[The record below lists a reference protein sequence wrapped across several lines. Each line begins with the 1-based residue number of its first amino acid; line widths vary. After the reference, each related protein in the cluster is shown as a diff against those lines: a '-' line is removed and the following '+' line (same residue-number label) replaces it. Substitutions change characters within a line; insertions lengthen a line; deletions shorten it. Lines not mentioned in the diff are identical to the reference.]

1 MAATQRSDLPGI
13 TVVVPVKRLARA
25 KSRLDL
31 PPRLRRQVALQLA
44 AGTVRTLLATPSV
57 TRVLVV
63 TSDPTVARFAQ
74 MLGAGVVREPRPR
87 GLNPAVDAGR
97 RAALLL
103 APRDDIAVLVSDL
116 PEITTGEVEEVVE
129 QFRRTRRPL
138 LVADHEGTGTTA
150 LLHSCSDRPP
160 ARFGPGSAVRHR
172 EAGYRPATGL
182 LPGLR
187 QDLDSLDSGGF
198 AAVARALHLFSDDRS
213 TERQEAWVPHS

>member
-1 MAATQRSDLPGI
+1 MASTQHAPAPGL

-74 MLGAGVVREPRPR
+74 MLGAGVVREPRRR

-103 APRDDIAVLVSDL
+103 APQDDIAVLVSDL

-150 LLHSCSDRPP
+150 LLHAWSDQPP
-160 ARFGPGSAVRHR
+160 VHFGPGSAVRHLQ
-172 EAGYRPATGL
+172 AGYASATGD

-187 QDLDSLDSGGF
+187 HDLDSVTSPGYRSVT
-198 AAVARALHLFSDDRS
+198 VALQL
-213 TERQEAWVPHS
+213 